1 MTMLTLKTKFTL
13 MSCVTILVISFAG
26 YRSYH
31 ALTAMEAQKERLG
44 QSAELLVNHMDGDMM
59 HDAMR
64 GDVYRA
70 FFGLSNGS
78 MQDIDDAAKQLT
90 EHADRFAA
98 DIERNLDNPTVD
110 AALVADLKDTQ
121 RELVAYRAT
130 AQEMI
135 SGVRQ
140 DLIDQTERTEKRM
153 GEFSEDF
160 EKLEAQQ
167 DTLRKTIETHM
178 DEISLD
184 AADLADREKLV
195 SLICSL
201 LAVMLSLSLPIVN
214 RLWLFAPQKTLTDA
228 MEKLAHGDL
237 SGDIPYTDRGDEIGT
252 MARTLTVFRTNALE
266 KQRLEAEQEE
276 NKHRAERSRRQ
287 AMLGLAD
294 DFEGSVQGVVDTVA
308 SAATE
313 MDATSRALRDRTQM
327 SIEKLSELVM
337 GISGASQNVQTVAG
351 AATQLTASIGEIAS
365 QVARASGITSEAVE
379 VSNHA
384 TQSAAALSQAADHIG
399 SVVGF
404 INEITGK
411 INLLALNATIEAARA
426 GEAGKGFAVVASEV
440 KTLAGQT
447 TQATAQIQE
456 QVSLIQNATNDTV
469 GVIGEI
475 TTKIDEISR
484 ISASIAAAVE
494 QQGMATQ
501 EIARN
506 VNQAA
511 EITQVIS
518 GSADDV
524 KGTSLLTGSAV
535 DQMIAAV
542 SELSQQS
549 ETLRVKVSVFLQNVK
564 AA

>member
-1 MTMLTLKTKFTL
+1 MTNLTLKAKFTL

-26 YRSYH
+26 YRSYQ
-31 ALTAMEAQKERLG
+31 ALSAMEQQKERLN
-44 QSAELLVNHMDGDMM
+44 QSAELMVNHLDGDMM

-78 MQDIDDAAKQLT
+78 MEAIDRAAKQMV

-98 DIERNLDNPTVD
+98 DIEKNLASPVID
-110 AALVADLKDTQ
+110 ASLVAALKDTQ
-121 RELVAYRAT
+121 RELSSYRAS
-130 AQEMI
+130 AQGVI

-140 DLIDQTERTEKRM
+140 DLIDQTQRTEKRL
-153 GEFSEDF
+153 GDFEEDF
-160 EKLEAQQ
+160 GKLEAQQ
-167 DTLRKTIETHM
+167 DNLRKVIESHM
-178 DEISLD
+178 DQIAMD
-184 AADLADREKLV
+184 AAELADRERLISLV
-195 SLICSL
+195 CSL
-201 LAVMLSLSLPIVN
+201 LAVALSLSLPIVN
-214 RLWLFAPQKTLTDA
+214 RLWLFTPQQTLTDA
-228 MEKLAHGDL
+228 MEKLAHGDIN
-237 SGDIPYTDRGDEIGT
+237 SEIPYAQRKDEIGA
-252 MARTLTVFRTNALE
+252 MARTLLVFRNNAIE
-266 KQRLEAEQEE
+266 KKRLEEEQEDA
-276 NKHRAERSRRQ
+276 KHRAERSRRES
-287 AMLGLAD
+287 MLGLAD
-294 DFEGSVQGVVDTVA
+294 EFEGSVQGVVDTVA

-327 SIEKLSELVM
+327 SIEKLGELVM
-337 GISGASQNVQTVAG
+337 GISGASQNVQTVAS
-351 AATQLTASIGEIAS
+351 AATQLSASIGEIS
-365 QVARASGITSEAVE
+365 NQVARASGITGEAVA
-379 VSNHA
+379 VSHHA
-384 TQSAAALSQAADHIG
+384 SQSAMALSQAADHIG
-399 SVVGF
+399 SVIGF

-447 TQATAQIQE
+447 TQATQQIQE
-456 QVSLIQNATNDTV
+456 QVSLIQGATQDTV
-469 GVIGEI
+469 DVIGEI
-475 TTKIDEISR
+475 GKKIDEISR

-506 VNQAA
+506 VNEAA

-518 GSADDV
+518 GSADEV
-524 KGTSLLTGSAV
+524 KGTSLMTGSAV
-535 DQMIAAV
+535 EQMIAAV
-542 SELSQQS
+542 SEMSRQS